1 MAKEGDSMNELK
13 ENSNK
18 RNLKEKIKN
27 FWKNYKKN
35 NLWVSIGICIG
46 LIYMKW
52 VLFYFGIIDL
62 MLAIF
67 LTVLYPLSIFL
78 VYYIR
83 RIRNLKLLKLIT
95 GIVLVLFGI
104 FSLGGI
110 MFFIVGYLLIQAPWA
125 PLRILIGDAVIR
137 GRILLLLLPTFY
149 AIGGFIMYRIGKK
162 RKWRPPARF
171 EIE

>member
-1 MAKEGDSMNELK
+1 MNT
-13 ENSNK
+13 
-18 RNLKEKIKN
+18 KEKIKN
-27 FWKNYKKN
+27 FWKNYKKSWI
-35 NLWVSIGICIG
+35 WVSIGTCIG

-83 RIRNLKLLKLIT
+83 VSKHQKIIIKIGLVGCCGYVLGLI
-95 GIVLVLFGI
+95 LWLF
-104 FSLGGI
+104 L
-110 MFFIVGYLLIQAPWA
+110 GYLLIQAPWA

-149 AIGGFIMYRIGKK
+149 AIGGYIMYRIGKK
-162 RKWRPPARF
+162 RKWRPPAHF